1 MHKHEKIFLAGS
13 GGLVGSA
20 ILRKLHLM
28 GYSNIVTPTRQQLN
42 LVDQQAV
49 FDFFALEK
57 PDYVILAAAKVGGIL
72 SNMLHPAEFVYENIM
87 IQTNVIE
94 ASRRYHVKKLLF
106 LGSSCIYP
114 RMSSQPIKEDYLLSG
129 PLETTNEPYAV
140 AKICGIK
147 MCIAYNQQYETNF
160 LCVMPTNLYGPND
173 NFDLQHS
180 HVLPAL
186 IRKFHEA
193 KVHNQD
199 YVEIWGSGKP
209 KREFLYVDDLAD
221 ACFYLLE
228 LYNQRDIGSFI
239 NIGTGRDLSVKQL
252 ADIVRRIVGYTGDI
266 KFDLSKPDGTPRKL
280 LDITKMNSLGW
291 KAKTSLEDGICK
303 TYKWFLLK
311 HEIPNSKDR
320 TL

>member
-1 MHKHEKIFLAGS
+1 MHKHKKIFLAGS
-13 GGLVGSA
+13 SGLVGSA
-20 ILRKLHLM
+20 ILRKLNLM
-28 GYSNIVTPTRQQLN
+28 GYSNITAPTRQQLN

-49 FDFFALEK
+49 FDFFNHEK
-57 PDYVILAAAKVGGIL
+57 PEYVILAAAKVGGIL
-72 SNMLHPAEFVYENIM
+72 SNMSHPAEFIYENIM

-94 ASRRYHVKKLLF
+94 AARRYHVKKLLF

-114 RMSSQPIKEDYLLSG
+114 RMAPQPIKEDYLLSG

-147 MCIAYNQQYETNF
+147 MCNAYNQQYDTNF

-221 ACFYLLE
+221 ACIYLLE

-266 KFDLSKPDGTPRKL
+266 KFDPSKPEGTPRKL

-291 KAKTSLEDGICK
+291 KAKTSLEDGIWK

-311 HEIPNSKDR
+311 HE
-320 TL
+320 